1 MLRTDRAIPGGVEWC
16 STIGLFLFF
25 LIFTHPHYRGPQQ
38 FLQITTN
45 IIHGNHPTN
54 WDGKKFSGPPMA
66 GSTDYQHGLSLTSLA
81 KCTHVH
87 RHATAILTPC
97 SLDPSIHILIL
108 IGKVKTNS
116 LFCVPCPVNYSYS
129 SDIFSLQKFFCWY
142 SVTV

>member
-1 MLRTDRAIPGGVEWC
+1 
-16 STIGLFLFF
+16 
-25 LIFTHPHYRGPQQ
+25 
-38 FLQITTN
+38 
-45 IIHGNHPTN
+45 
-54 WDGKKFSGPPMA
+54 MA

-87 RHATAILTPC
+87 GHATAILTPS
-97 SLDPSIHILIL
+97 SLDPSIHIL